1 MPAAGAENKRFPKS
15 HRLSSDREFQSVF
28 TTRHRRESGPLL
40 VYGKPNERQHPRLG
54 LSVSRKAGGAV
65 RRVKI
70 KRHLRE
76 GFRTLLPQFRAAFD
90 FIVVVR
96 PHRPLKSED
105 YQRNLE
111 TAMRKVVQEWKPV
124 PDEAP
129 DHSPGC

>member
-1 MPAAGAENKRFPKS
+1 MPPKEAADKRFPKS

-40 VYGKPNERQHPRLG
+40 VYGRPNELQHPRLG
-54 LSVSRKAGGAV
+54 LSVSRKTGGAV
-65 RRVKI
+65 KRVRI

-76 GFRTLLPQFRAAFD
+76 AFRGLLPQFRAAFD

-96 PHRPLKSED
+96 PHRSLKSAD

-111 TAMRKVVQEWKPV
+111 AAMRKVVQEWNPA
-124 PDEAP
+124 PEEAP
-129 DHSPGC
+129 DRSPG